1 MVSMSYVLRVV
12 SACLWGMEARQLLG
26 REGWVLYEAAAF
38 ALKRA
43 ACGKDKLAASTS
55 TQLLLLQL
63 PSLKCEI

>member
-12 SACLWGMEARQLLG
+12 SACLWGMEAGQLLG
-26 REGWVLYEAAAF
+26 REGWVLCEAAAF
-38 ALKRA
+38 ALKR